1 MELNKFIKYYDLINP
16 KLVSKLIKFINTV
29 EYKEALTLG
38 GLTKNI
44 RNVEEYTLNPNDKKS
59 LTNVKWF
66 NTLKFY
72 IKQAVDLYKED
83 SYKLINEKPDP
94 RSIEV
99 INILKYKENY
109 FYKKHVDH
117 HHDVPRTLSVI
128 IFLNND
134 YKGGDLFFYF
144 GEEKLKIKPNVGRI
158 LIWPSNFQYPHQV
171 EPVSEG
177 TRYVVVSWLL

>member
-16 KLVSKLIKFINTV
+16 KSVSKLIKFLNTV
-29 EYKEALTLG
+29 EYKEAHTLS
-38 GLTKNI
+38 GLNKNV
-44 RNVEEYTLNPNDKKS
+44 RNVEEYTLNFNDKKS

-72 IKQAVDLYKED
+72 ITQAVELYRED

-94 RSIEV
+94 RSIEI

-117 HHDVPRTLSVI
+117 HANVPRTLSVI

-134 YKGGDLFFYF
+134 YKGGELSFVF
-144 GEEKLKIKPNVGRI
+144 GKENLKIKPSVGRI
-158 LIWPSNFQYPHQV
+158 LIWPSSFQYPHQV

-177 TRYVVVSWLL
+177 TRYVAVSWLL